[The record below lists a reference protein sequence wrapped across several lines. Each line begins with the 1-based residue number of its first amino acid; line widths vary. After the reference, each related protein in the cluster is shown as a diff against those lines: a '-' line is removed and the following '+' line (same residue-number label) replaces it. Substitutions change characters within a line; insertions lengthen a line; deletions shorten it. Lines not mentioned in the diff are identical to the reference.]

1 MGKSAGQEGMGI
13 IYSCSINGRD
23 SVQSILTI
31 SQQGEGE
38 SSGKGEQC
46 SSPLASMAEP
56 EWPAWA
62 KYDSSSFQY
71 DMAIIKTRL
80 SL

>member
-38 SSGKGEQC
+38 SSGKGE
-46 SSPLASMAEP
+46 
-56 EWPAWA
+56 
-62 KYDSSSFQY
+62 
-71 DMAIIKTRL
+71 
-80 SL
+80 